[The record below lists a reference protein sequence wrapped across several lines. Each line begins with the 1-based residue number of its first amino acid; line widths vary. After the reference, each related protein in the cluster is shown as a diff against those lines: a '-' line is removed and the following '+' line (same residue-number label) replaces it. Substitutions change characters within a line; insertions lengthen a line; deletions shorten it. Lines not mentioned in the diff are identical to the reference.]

1 MKNRIA
7 LFLFVGLSFFF
18 ASCGVNSHVM
28 FKTTDDDIFVEDIPI
43 SPKDAYRL
51 APDDKITLLMYVEG
65 GKRIIDV
72 NSGINVDGG
81 GSQTLQ
87 SGNQIHYLVRGD
99 GKVDLPTLGLVDLAG
114 LTIIEAEQKLRELY
128 ATNYVDP
135 FIQVEVRNSHVII
148 YTRTE
153 EDEKVIT
160 NNKSNKTM
168 MKAIRVA
175 GEITERGKAKVI
187 KERRQTNRDRE
198 VYHIDL

>member
-1 MKNRIA
+1 MKSRIA
-7 LFLFVGLSFFF
+7 LFLFVSLSFFF

-87 SGNQIHYLVRGD
+87 SGNQIHYLVRSD
-99 GKVDLPTLGLVDLAG
+99 GKVDLPTIGLVDLAG
-114 LTIIEAEQKLRELY
+114 LTIIEAEQKLRE
-128 ATNYVDP
+128 
-135 FIQVEVRNSHVII
+135 RS
-148 YTRTE
+148 E
-153 EDEKVIT
+153 EHTSELQ
-160 NNKSNKTM
+160 S
-168 MKAIRVA
+168 RP
-175 GEITERGKAKVI
+175 
-187 KERRQTNRDRE
+187 
-198 VYHIDL
+198 HL